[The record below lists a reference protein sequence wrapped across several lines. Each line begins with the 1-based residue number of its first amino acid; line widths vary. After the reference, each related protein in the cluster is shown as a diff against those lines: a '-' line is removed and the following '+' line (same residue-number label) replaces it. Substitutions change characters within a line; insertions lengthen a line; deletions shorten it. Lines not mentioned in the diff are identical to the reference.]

1 MTYQK
6 PKQENKSNTGYTE
19 IKLYSQ
25 NELDTML
32 YKQFQDLSKSF
43 LEAVVQDNIN
53 LYHKFL
59 HDQLTTDDFIDCVN
73 KYGVN
78 LEDRYQSLLKIIQDN
93 ESDLDEYD
101 VWRDGIIYLCI
112 YRNIRVRLFDVP

>member
-6 PKQENKSNTGYTE
+6 PKQGNQSNTGYTE

-25 NELDTML
+25 NELDTTL

-59 HDQLTTDDFIDCVN
+59 HDQLTTDDFIDCCA
-73 KYGVN
+73 KYGVD
-78 LEDRYQSLLKIIQDN
+78 LEERYNGLLKTLEEDN
-93 ESDLDEYD
+93 EDE
-101 VWRDGIIYLCI
+101 
-112 YRNIRVRLFDVP
+112 

>member
-1 MTYQK
+1 MTYQTSK
-6 PKQENKSNTGYTE
+6 DQCNTKNDT

-25 NELDTML
+25 NDLDRML

-59 HDQLTTDDFIDCVN
+59 HDQLTTDDFIDCCA
-73 KYGVN
+73 KYGVD
-78 LEDRYQSLLKIIQDN
+78 LEEHYNGLLKTLEEDI
-93 ESDLDEYD
+93 EDE
-101 VWRDGIIYLCI
+101 
-112 YRNIRVRLFDVP
+112 

>member
-6 PKQENKSNTGYTE
+6 PKQENQSNTGYTE

-59 HDQLTTDDFIDCVN
+59 HDQLTTDDFIDCCA

-93 ESDLDEYD
+93 ESDLEEYD
-101 VWRDGIIYLCI
+101 V
-112 YRNIRVRLFDVP
+112 

>member
-6 PKQENKSNTGYTE
+6 PKQENKPNTGYTE

-73 KYGVN
+73 KYGVD
-78 LEDRYQSLLKIIQDN
+78 LDDRYNGLLKTL
-93 ESDLDEYD
+93 EETSEEE
-101 VWRDGIIYLCI
+101 
-112 YRNIRVRLFDVP
+112 